1 MANARI
7 VILGIDPGTRH
18 MGFGWLEFSSEEP
31 ETLLGRGCGVI
42 EPKANDSLE
51 GRLGLMLDELER
63 IFASRR
69 PSYVVIENVFLG
81 KNVSSALVLGQA
93 RGLVL
98 AVAGRNDSMVRE
110 VATKTAKKSVTG
122 RGDANKE
129 DVRLVLDRVL
139 DFNGELFKLPL
150 DASDAL
156 ALAYH
161 GWREQ
166 IAKSLLRG
174 EVQA

>member
-1 MANARI
+1 
-7 VILGIDPGTRH
+7 
-18 MGFGWLEFSSEEP
+18 MGFGWLEFSSEQP
-31 ETLLGRGCGVI
+31 ETLSGRGCGVI
-42 EPKANDSLE
+42 EPKAHDSLE
-51 GRLGLMLDELER
+51 GRLGLLLDELEH

-69 PSYVVIENVFLG
+69 PSCVVIENVFLG

-93 RGLVL
+93 RGIVL
-98 AVAGRNDSMVRE
+98 AVAGRSGSIVKE

-122 RGDANKE
+122 RGDASKE
-129 DVRLVLDRVL
+129 DVRLVLDRAL
-139 DFNGELFKLPL
+139 DFKGELFKLPL

-166 IAKSLLRG
+166 IAESLFKG
-174 EVQA
+174 EVRT